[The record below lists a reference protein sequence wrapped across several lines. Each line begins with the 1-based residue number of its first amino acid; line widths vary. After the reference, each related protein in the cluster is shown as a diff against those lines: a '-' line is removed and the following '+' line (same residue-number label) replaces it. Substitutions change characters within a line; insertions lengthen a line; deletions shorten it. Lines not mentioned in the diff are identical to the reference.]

1 MKKYNNLIIDCNNLY
16 ARAFYVCKQK
26 TQKMPDVINQTIQL
40 SLKMILNLQ
49 HKFLEGDGSI
59 YVLADNPTSKITMRK
74 ELSGG
79 EYKADRMKETDGYYR
94 GIDYLLVIL
103 NNYSSTFKTVRI
115 KHLEADDLVPS
126 ILENCIGNSLLIS
139 TDMDWARS
147 ISISVDWYNI
157 KEIYDVEKFT
167 KHFKFYPTVNS
178 ITLYKSLLGDVS
190 DNIQGIK
197 NLTNQVALNIIKYY
211 TDVFDLINSVKKN
224 DEKSYSLSEH
234 TKKLILSN
242 ERKLVINHNII
253 YFCEVDKTEIKTSI
267 IKGAFN
273 PKALSILYKS
283 MDFPNNFDSR
293 IEEKKQ
299 SFGDIFSN
307 FSQIDRK

>member
-26 TQKMPDVINQTIQL
+26 THKLPDVINQTIQL

-49 HKFLEGDGSI
+49 NKFLEEDGFI

-79 EYKADRMKETDGYYR
+79 EYKANRMKETDGYYR
-94 GIDYLLVIL
+94 GIDYLLIIL
-103 NNYSSTFKTVRI
+103 NNYSTTFKTVRI

-147 ISISVDWYNI
+147 ISISTDWYNV
-157 KEIYDVEKFT
+157 KEIYDIEKFT
-167 KHFKFYPTVNS
+167 KRFKFYPTVNS
-178 ITLYKSLLGDVS
+178 ITLYKCLLGDTS

-197 NLTNQVALNIIKYY
+197 NLTEQVALNIIRFYK
-211 TDVFDLINSVKKN
+211 DAFDLISSVKKN
-224 DEKSYSLSEH
+224 DERSYNLSEH
-234 TKKLILSN
+234 TKKLILLN
-242 ERKLVINHNII
+242 EKRIIVNHNII
-253 YFCEVDKTEIKTSI
+253 YFCEVDKNEIKTSI
-267 IKGAFN
+267 ISGNFN
-273 PKALSILYKS
+273 SKALSILYKS
-283 MDFPNNFDSR
+283 MDFPNNFDPR
-293 IEEKKQ
+293 IKNHNQ
-299 SFGDIFSN
+299 SFEDIFTD
-307 FSQIDRK
+307 FAKVDRK